1 MEFFKKI
8 RSKPAWMG
16 LAGILVIA
24 LVLLVFLIPEKNTTM
39 GETDVSQMNSGG
51 VLENEDAGASEV
63 SEKGTEES
71 TADDKTDAEET
82 SADETSGKKSSTDG
96 KNSKKET
103 AKETSAEKNAET
115 SAAKKKEKKESTAA
129 ESTQAA
135 VQTEKET
142 EEALEVTGSS
152 FSKFSG
158 QFIED
163 GTDELVENV
172 AAMLVTNNSDQFL
185 DLATLQYTIN
195 GKAATFVVTGLP
207 AGKSA
212 WVLEENRMTISDNA
226 NFKYQDCV
234 TSFKDGVIASS
245 DKVTIKADG
254 NMLTATNNTKK
265 TLKNVFVY
273 YKSVHTDGNF
283 FGGITYMVDF
293 GTLKS
298 GESVESLAGH
308 YVKGETKIVRIG
320 WQE

>member
-1 MEFFKKI
+1 
-8 RSKPAWMG
+8 
-16 LAGILVIA
+16 
-24 LVLLVFLIPEKNTTM
+24 
-39 GETDVSQMNSGG
+39 
-51 VLENEDAGASEV
+51 
-63 SEKGTEES
+63 
-71 TADDKTDAEET
+71 
-82 SADETSGKKSSTDG
+82 
-96 KNSKKET
+96 
-103 AKETSAEKNAET
+103 
-115 SAAKKKEKKESTAA
+115 
-129 ESTQAA
+129 
-135 VQTEKET
+135 
-142 EEALEVTGSS
+142 
-152 FSKFSG
+152 
-158 QFIED
+158 
-163 GTDELVENV
+163 
-172 AAMLVTNNSDQFL
+172 MLVTNNSDQFL

>member
-103 AKETSAEKNAET
+103 AKET
-115 SAAKKKEKKESTAA
+115 TAA

>member
-115 SAAKKKEKKESTAA
+115 SAAKK
-129 ESTQAA
+129 
-135 VQTEKET
+135 
-142 EEALEVTGSS
+142 
-152 FSKFSG
+152 
-158 QFIED
+158 IERSPQ
-163 GTDELVENV
+163 L
-172 AAMLVTNNSDQFL
+172 L
-185 DLATLQYTIN
+185 
-195 GKAATFVVTGLP
+195 
-207 AGKSA
+207 
-212 WVLEENRMTISDNA
+212 
-226 NFKYQDCV
+226 
-234 TSFKDGVIASS
+234 
-245 DKVTIKADG
+245 KVHRQPFRQ
-254 NMLTATNNTKK
+254 KK
-265 TLKNVFVY
+265 TQRKHWKLQEAAFQSFPV
-273 YKSVHTDGNF
+273 
-283 FGGITYMVDF
+283 
-293 GTLKS
+293 
-298 GESVESLAGH
+298 SLSRM
-308 YVKGETKIVRIG
+308 EPMN
-320 WQE
+320 W